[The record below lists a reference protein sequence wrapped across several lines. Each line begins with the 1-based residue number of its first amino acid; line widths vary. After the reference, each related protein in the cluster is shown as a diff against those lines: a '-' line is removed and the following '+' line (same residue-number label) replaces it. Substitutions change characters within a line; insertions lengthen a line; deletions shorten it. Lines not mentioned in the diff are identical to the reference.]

1 VLEKYSLYRWFKGQ
15 SFSAKSLLLLF
26 LISLI
31 AAFVTF
37 QIADK
42 IHHNFYVEQDDMINK
57 TKDIIEGKKVLTKK
71 ESQRVRRMIQAH
83 QNNYHNYQYLAL
95 YAKNKNQTDRYQY
108 DSILSDSN
116 LDKAQYVYPINGE
129 IKRGI
134 LADSFYVSEVLDVGE
149 WYIVQQ
155 YHGTGGYYYEITTL
169 LFSIS
174 GMSLILYLIIKGRRY
189 LKLRIR
195 TPRHA

>member
-1 VLEKYSLYRWFKGQ
+1 MEKHNLYSWFKSQ
-15 SFSAKSLLLLF
+15 SLSAKSLLLLF

-42 IHHNFYVEQDDMINK
+42 IHGNFYIEQDDMINK
-57 TKDIIEGKKVLTKK
+57 TKGIIESKKVLTKK
-71 ESQRVRRMIQAH
+71 ESQKVRRMIQAH
-83 QNNYHNYQYLAL
+83 QNNYHSYQYLAL
-95 YAKNKNQTDRYQY
+95 YAKNKKQTDRYQY
-108 DSILSDSN
+108 DSILADSN
-116 LDKAQYVYPINGE
+116 LNKAQYVFPVNGE

-134 LADSFYVSEVLDVGE
+134 LADSFYVSEVLNVGD

-155 YHGTGGYYYEITTL
+155 YDGTGGYYYEITTL
-169 LFSIS
+169 LFGIS
-174 GMSLILYLIIKGRRY
+174 GMSLIIYLIIEGRRY
-189 LKLRIR
+189 LKLGIR